1 MEREDD
7 VQLIRKTLSGDDA
20 AFGILVEKYQ
30 KSVHA
35 LVWRKIG
42 DYHYAEDI
50 VQDAF
55 LQAYK
60 KLSTLKDPNQ
70 FAGWLYV
77 IANRLCIDWVRKQK
91 SIRKRKPAMQSLE
104 DTRREEIEESSYKHY
119 ISEQQVTERTEY
131 CHKLVQKL
139 LEKLPENERT
149 VVTLYY
155 LDEMSTKEISKFLGV
170 SANTIVSRLHRARKR
185 LQADQERLV
194 QEVLDDVQLSENLK
208 GGIVKQLESIQS
220 TFDSFMAQAKS
231 NPTSGA
237 DIFTADIFTEAHNQI
252 EAEAHNQIE
261 DALKGEITSELA
273 HLAHEIY
280 KYMGKPG
287 KEKSVSLHRKYLNVA
302 ADNKERF
309 WSHRQLSV
317 CLAMLGRNSE
327 AIEEQVRLYRWTC
340 EHMSDADVLYVLSS
354 CLEYAGCWRAEN
366 RIDDWIQLYNDASQ
380 RLENPELSRYDRCN
394 FLQIGSE
401 ILRAYGRSDETLL
414 GMEKLERFNSEPD
427 WEHYFRFWL
436 AVRTNWL
443 LVYSGQE
450 DWERFDQALAEVRE
464 FIEGEMEKRDAG
476 HSVNLGNLHWAAHD
490 IGCCLVWLQK
500 YSEAKRFLQVAIDVD
515 NSNDYGHFMLAVSV
529 WASERNREKTLHH
542 LKFAHEI
549 VLAAWNRGKYYRSF
563 LETLEFADVK
573 DDAEFLKV
581 LGQK

>member
-7 VQLIRKTLSGDDA
+7 VQLIHKILAGDEA
-20 AFGILVEKYQ
+20 AFGTLVEKYQ

-50 VQDAF
+50 MQDAF

-60 KLSTLKDPNQ
+60 KLSTLKNPNQ

-77 IANRLCIDWVRKQK
+77 IANRLCIDWARKQK
-91 SIRKRKPAMQSLE
+91 SIRKQKPEMQSLE
-104 DTRREEIEESSYKHY
+104 DTRPEDIEESSYTHH
-119 ISEQQVTERTEY
+119 ISEQGVTESAEY
-131 CHKLVQKL
+131 CQELAQRL
-139 LEKLPENERT
+139 LEKLPENERM
-149 VVTLYY
+149 VVTLFY
-155 LDEMSTKEISKFLGV
+155 LDEMSTKEIGKFLGV
-170 SANTIVSRLHRARKR
+170 SANTIASRLHRARKR

-194 QEVLDDVQLSENLK
+194 QEVFDDVQLSENMK
-208 GGIVKQLESIQS
+208 EDIVKQLESIQS
-220 TFDSFMAQAKS
+220 KFDAFMAQAKS
-231 NPTSGA
+231 DPTSGA
-237 DIFTADIFTEAHNQI
+237 DILTEAHDQL
-252 EAEAHNQIE
+252 EE
-261 DALKGEITSELA
+261 ALKGEITSELA
-273 HLAHEIY
+273 RLAHEIY

-287 KEKSVSLHRKYLNVA
+287 IEKNVSLHRRCLKVA
-302 ADNKERF
+302 SDNKERF

-317 CLAMLGRNSE
+317 NLAMLGRNRE
-327 AIEEQVRLYRWTC
+327 AIEEQVRLYHWAC
-340 EHMSDADVLYVLSS
+340 ENMSDADVLYVLSS
-354 CLEYAGCWRAEN
+354 CLEHAGCWKVEGRV
-366 RIDDWIQLYNDASQ
+366 DDWIQLYNDASQ

-401 ILRAYGRSDETLL
+401 ILRSYGRSDETLL
-414 GMEKLERFNSEPD
+414 GMEKLERFNDEPD

-443 LVYSGQE
+443 LVYSGRE
-450 DWERFDQALAEVRE
+450 DWDRFDQALAEVRT

-500 YSEAKRFLQVAIDVD
+500 YNEAKRLLQVAIDVD
-515 NSNDYGHFMLAVSV
+515 SVNDYGHFMLAVSI

-549 VLAAWNRGKYYRSF
+549 VLAAWNRGKYYQTF
-563 LETLEFADVK
+563 LGTPEFADVK
-573 DDAEFLKV
+573 DDPEFLKA